1 MSGSLGSVILQRL
14 IKANLRVSCFHAP
27 FFFFPPSVI
36 WCLDCRKHPTPSPLS
51 GTRATVS
58 QRSHTLQGSS
68 GYNTAVPLPSHFT
81 SELTLPPFLVP
92 FPVQGS
98 PWQDAALHPAAVMAP
113 VQEEELM
120 SHHIS
125 HPVAAGTWLDCPL
138 ENAGARWKF
147 PLGEN
152 SPKCTYP
159 LDVTGQ
165 KQIEESVYVSKV
177 CPCSNLTSG
186 LVIPV
191 VLSAIGYHCQ
201 HEDLL
206 GQPRTAWLST
216 VRA

>member
-1 MSGSLGSVILQRL
+1 MHHFFFSPQLFDVLTAGNIPSPHPSLEQEQLCHRD
-14 IKANLRVSCFHAP
+14 HAP
-27 FFFFPPSVI
+27 FKVHLVTTLLTPFHHTAHLGWHCLHSV
-36 WCLDCRKHPTPSPLS
+36 CPSPCRDHL
-51 GTRATVS
+51 GRM
-58 QRSHTLQGSS
+58 
-68 GYNTAVPLPSHFT
+68 LPSIQH
-81 SELTLPPFLVP
+81 
-92 FPVQGS
+92 
-98 PWQDAALHPAAVMAP
+98 WWAAVMAP

-120 SHHIS
+120 SHHVS
-125 HPVAAGTWLDCPL
+125 HPVAAGPWLDCPL

-165 KQIEESVYVSKV
+165 KQIEESVYVSKA

-201 HEDLL
+201 QEDLS
-206 GQPRTAWLST
+206 GQLRTAWLST